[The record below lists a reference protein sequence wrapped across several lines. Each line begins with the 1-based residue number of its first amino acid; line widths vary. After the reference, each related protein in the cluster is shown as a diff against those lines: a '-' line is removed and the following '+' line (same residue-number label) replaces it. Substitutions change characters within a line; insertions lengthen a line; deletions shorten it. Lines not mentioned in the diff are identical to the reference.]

1 MEFKSRA
8 RPPRIQLHSAPSSP
22 KASSPTLL
30 TKALAFSCSTK
41 ANLFKLARETQLSSP
56 MHSRTKPLMDASGN
70 IKSENRSTVNLRV
83 VVPVDNKR
91 FDTRARKG
99 PEIMYNKSQILLGDI
114 GDVEDI
120 SPPTSPSYI
129 FTSQIDNIPGPKLV
143 TIT

>member
-1 MEFKSRA
+1 MELGSRA
-8 RPPRIQLHSAPSSP
+8 RPPKINLHSAPSTP
-22 KASSPTLL
+22 KVSSPTLL
-30 TKALAFSCSTK
+30 HKALASTSSTK

-56 MHSRTKPLMDASGN
+56 INSRTKPMMDPSGN

-99 PEIMYNKSQILLGDI
+99 PEIMYNKSQLLLGDT
-114 GDVEDI
+114 GDVEEI
-120 SPPTSPSYI
+120 SSPTSTSYI